1 VDAAA
6 PADVRPRPRS
16 TTDTRSTTDRSTVPT
31 RTAKTGSEPARD
43 SAGGASSPRR
53 RPAAAG
59 GKPLVIVESPTKA
72 GKIAG
77 YLGSGYVVEASVGHI
92 RDLPR
97 NAADVPAEHKGAS
110 WARLGVDVDNA
121 FEPLYVVSPDRKQQV
136 SRLKQLV
143 KDASEVYLATDED
156 REGEAI
162 AWHLVDTLKPRVPVR
177 RMVFHEITPE
187 AIARAVANPR
197 ELDTA
202 LVDAQ
207 ETRRI
212 LDRLY
217 GYEVSPVLWK
227 KVLPKLSAGR
237 VQSVATRIVVE
248 RERERMAFH
257 AADYW
262 SLEGT
267 FAVPQRA
274 GADEGEPTTLRARLV
289 SVDDSRVAT
298 GRDFDP
304 ATGRVTGDVVHLDE
318 AGARGLAARLE
329 GRTVSVGRVDEKP
342 YRRRP
347 YAPFTTST
355 LQMEAGRK
363 LGWSSAQTMRVAQRL
378 YENGHITYMR
388 TDSTNLSDEAIDAAR
403 RQARELYGDAFVPA
417 EARRY
422 KSKAKG
428 AQEAHEAIRPAG
440 DSFRT
445 PGQLAGQLA
454 RDEFRLYDLV
464 WKRTVA
470 SQMADAVGQTVTVR
484 LAGRSA
490 TDEAVEFTASGR
502 TITFPGFL
510 KAYVESQD
518 EGAGGDDEHGS
529 DDAERR
535 LPRVERGQVLD
546 TVALD
551 PRGHTTTPP
560 ARYTEPSL
568 VARLEELGIG
578 RPSTYASIMQTI
590 QDRGYVRKKGNAL
603 VPTFIAFAV
612 VQLLEQHFAELVDY
626 DFTASLENELD
637 EIANGA
643 LRRVD
648 WLTEFYFGGG
658 GGHAGG
664 IAASGGLKQV
674 IGRQLEEI
682 DARGVNSI
690 PLQATGPHGEPV
702 VVRVGRYGPYLQA
715 GGEDGAR
722 ISVPED
728 LAPDELSSEKVAEL
742 IEAPSSDRE
751 LGTDPAS
758 GLPVVVKAG
767 RYGPYVTTVVP
778 EGSKEPPRTASLFSS
793 MSPETVTLEQALQLL
808 TLPRTV
814 GTAPDGEEV
823 QALNGRYGP
832 YLKKGSDSRSLES
845 EDRLFTVTLDEAL
858 ALFAQPKQR
867 GRRAAAAPLKE
878 LGADPVTNGQITV
891 REGRFGP
898 YVTDGETNASL
909 RKGDEVDTIGLDR
922 AAELLA
928 ERRARGPATKKKAA
942 KKTATRTA
950 AKKTTTKKATAG
962 KKSAA
967 KKAAPAGA
975 VPLDEA
981 PAGRA

>member
-1 VDAAA
+1 
-6 PADVRPRPRS
+6 
-16 TTDTRSTTDRSTVPT
+16 VPT
-31 RTAKTGSEPARD
+31 KTAKNGEDAGRTAGGTSTPARRR
-43 SAGGASSPRR
+43 SAATGGGR
-53 RPAAAG
+53 
-59 GKPLVIVESPTKA
+59 PLVIVESPTKA

-97 NAADVPAEHKGAS
+97 NAADVPAEHKGAP
-110 WARLGVDVDNA
+110 WARLGVDVDNS
-121 FEPLYVVSPDRKQQV
+121 FEPLYVVSPDRRQQV
-136 SRLKQLV
+136 TRLKQLV
-143 KDASEVYLATDED
+143 KDASEVFLATDED

-248 RERERMAFH
+248 RERERMAFT

-262 SLEGT
+262 SLDGVFT
-267 FAVPQRA
+267 VPGNGGA
-274 GADEGEPTTLRARLV
+274 GSDAGEPTTLRARLV

-329 GRTVSVGRVDEKP
+329 GRQVTVSRVDEKP

-347 YAPFTTST
+347 YAPFITST

-363 LGWSSAQTMRVAQRL
+363 LGWSSAQVMRVAQRL

-388 TDSTNLSDEAIDAAR
+388 TDSTNLSEEAVNAAR
-403 RQARELYGDAFVPA
+403 TQARELYGDAYVPA

-422 KSKAKG
+422 SKKVKG

-445 PGQLAGQLA
+445 PGQLAAGLA
-454 RDEFRLYDLV
+454 RDEFRLYELI
-464 WKRTVA
+464 WQRTVA
-470 SQMADAVGQTVTVR
+470 SQMADAVGQTVTIR
-484 LAGRSA
+484 LAGRST
-490 TDEAVEFTASGR
+490 TDERVEFTASGR

-510 KAYVESQD
+510 RAYVESRD
-518 EGAGGDDEHGS
+518 EGAAGDDEHGS

-535 LPRVERGQVLD
+535 LPRVERGQQLD
-546 TVALD
+546 TRELEA
-551 PRGHTTTPP
+551 RGHTTSPP

-568 VARLEELGIG
+568 VARLQDLKIG

-590 QDRGYVRKKGNAL
+590 QDRGYVWKKGSAL
-603 VPTFIAFAV
+603 VPSFVAFAV
-612 VQLLEQHFAELVDY
+612 VNLLEQHFAALVDY
-626 DFTASLENELD
+626 DFTASLEDELD
-637 EIANGA
+637 EIARGS
-643 LRRVD
+643 LGRVD
-648 WLTEFYFGGG
+648 WLTEFYFGGEG
-658 GGHAGG
+658 RHAGG
-664 IAASGGLKQV
+664 IAASGGLKTV
-674 IGRQLEEI
+674 IGQQLEEI

-690 PLQATGPHGEPV
+690 PLRATGPHGEPV

-722 ISVPED
+722 ISLPED
-728 LAPDELSSEKVAEL
+728 LAPDELTGEKVAEL
-742 IEAPSSDRE
+742 LTAPSGDRE
-751 LGTDPAS
+751 LGADPQTGAA
-758 GLPVVVKAG
+758 VVVKAG

-778 EGSKEPPRTASLFSS
+778 EGSKEAPRTASLLST
-793 MSPETVTLEQALQLL
+793 MSPETVTLDDALKLL

-814 GTAPDGEEV
+814 GTSPDGEEI

-832 YLKKGSDSRSLES
+832 YLRKGTDSRSLEN
-845 EDRLFTVTLDEAL
+845 EERLFTVTLEEAL
-858 ALFAQPKQR
+858 AAFAQPKQR

-878 LGADPVTNGQITV
+878 LGPDPVTQGQVTV

-909 RKGDEVDTIGLDR
+909 RKGDDVETISLDR

-928 ERRARGPATKKKAA
+928 DRRTRPAATKKKAA
-942 KKTATRTA
+942 KKPATA
-950 AKKTTTKKATAG
+950 AKKTPAAKKATAG
-962 KKSAA
+962 KPAA
-967 KKAAPAGA
+967 KKTTAKKTAATRTTAKQTTAADVLPAG
-975 VPLDEA
+975 
-981 PAGRA
+981 

>member
-1 VDAAA
+1 
-6 PADVRPRPRS
+6 
-16 TTDTRSTTDRSTVPT
+16 RSTVPT
-31 RTAKTGSEPARD
+31 KTSETGSESLDATAGGPKAPARKR
-43 SAGGASSPRR
+43 SAAPGGR
-53 RPAAAG
+53 
-59 GKPLVIVESPTKA
+59 PLVIVESPTKA

-97 NAADVPAEHKGAS
+97 NAADVPAEHKGAA
-110 WARLGVDVDNA
+110 WARLGVDVDNS

-136 SRLKQLV
+136 SRLKQLM
-143 KDASEVYLATDED
+143 KGASEVYLATDED

-257 AADYW
+257 SADYW

-267 FAVPQRA
+267 FAVTARRTS
-274 GADEGEPTTLRARLV
+274 ADEGEPTTLRARLV

-304 ATGRVTGDVVHLDE
+304 RTGRVTGEVVHLDE

-329 GRTVSVGRVDEKP
+329 GRQVAVSRVDEKP

-347 YAPFTTST
+347 YAPFTTSS
-355 LQMEAGRK
+355 LQMDAGRK
-363 LGWSSAQTMRVAQRL
+363 LGWSSAQVMRVAQRL

-388 TDSTNLSDEAIDAAR
+388 TDSTNLSNEAINAAR
-403 RQARELYGDAFVPA
+403 TQARQLYGDAYVPA

-422 KSKAKG
+422 AKKAKG

-440 DSFRT
+440 DNFRT

-454 RDEFRLYDLV
+454 RDEFRLYELV
-464 WKRTVA
+464 WQRTVA
-470 SQMADAVGQTVTVR
+470 SQMADAVGQTVSIR

-490 TDEAVEFTASGR
+490 TDERVEFTASGR

-510 KAYVESQD
+510 KAYVESKD
-518 EGAGGDDEHGS
+518 EGAAGGDDEHGS

-535 LPRVERGQVLD
+535 LPRVERGQQLD
-546 TVALD
+546 TRELE
-551 PRGHTTTPP
+551 PKGHTTSPP
-560 ARYTEPSL
+560 SRYTEPSL

-590 QDRGYVRKKGNAL
+590 QDRGYAWKKGSAL
-603 VPTFIAFAV
+603 VPTFVAFAV
-612 VQLLEQHFAELVDY
+612 INLLEQHFAQLVDY
-626 DFTASLENELD
+626 DFTASLEQELD
-637 EIANGA
+637 EIAAGD
-643 LRRVD
+643 LGRVD
-648 WLTEFYFGGG
+648 WLTEFYFGGEG
-658 GGHAGG
+658 RHAGG
-664 IAASGGLKQV
+664 IAASGGLKSV
-674 IGRQLEEI
+674 IGQQLEEI
-682 DARGVNSI
+682 DTRGVNSI
-690 PLQATGPHGEPV
+690 PLRATGPNGERV
-702 VVRVGRYGPYLQA
+702 VVRVGRYGPYLQV
-715 GGEDGAR
+715 GGEDGPR
-722 ISVPED
+722 VSLPED
-728 LAPDELSSEKVAEL
+728 LAPDELTQEKVEEL
-742 IEAPSSDRE
+742 LAAPSGDRT
-751 LGTDPAS
+751 LGTDPES

-778 EGSKEPPRTASLFSS
+778 EGSKEGPRTAGLLSS
-793 MSPETVTLEQALQLL
+793 MSPETVPLEDALKQL

-814 GTAPDGEEV
+814 GTAPDGEEI
-823 QALNGRYGP
+823 QALNGRY
-832 YLKKGSDSRSLES
+832 
-845 EDRLFTVTLDEAL
+845 
-858 ALFAQPKQR
+858 
-867 GRRAAAAPLKE
+867 
-878 LGADPVTNGQITV
+878 
-891 REGRFGP
+891 
-898 YVTDGETNASL
+898 
-909 RKGDEVDTIGLDR
+909 
-922 AAELLA
+922 
-928 ERRARGPATKKKAA
+928 
-942 KKTATRTA
+942 
-950 AKKTTTKKATAG
+950 
-962 KKSAA
+962 
-967 KKAAPAGA
+967 
-975 VPLDEA
+975 
-981 PAGRA
+981 

>member
-1 VDAAA
+1 VPPSKTPKSATSTSTSTGAAT
-6 PADVRPRPRS
+6 PRKRAA
-16 TTDTRSTTDRSTVPT
+16 
-31 RTAKTGSEPARD
+31 TAGSR
-43 SAGGASSPRR
+43 
-53 RPAAAG
+53 
-59 GKPLVIVESPTKA
+59 PLVIVESPTKA

-77 YLGSGYVVEASVGHI
+77 YLGNGYVVEASVGHI

-97 NAADVPAEHKGAS
+97 NAADVPAAHKGES
-110 WARLGVDVDNA
+110 WARLGVDVDNN

-143 KDASEVYLATDED
+143 KEASEVYLATDED

-162 AWHLVDTLKPRVPVR
+162 AWHLVDTLKPSVPVR

-248 RERERMAFH
+248 RERERMAFT

-267 FAVPQRA
+267 FAVPRQT
-274 GADEGEPTTLRARLV
+274 GADEGEPATLRARLV

-298 GRDFDP
+298 GRDFEP
-304 ATGRVTGDVVHLDE
+304 TTGRVAGNVVHLDE

-329 GRTVSVGRVDEKP
+329 GRQVAVSRVDEKP

-363 LGWSSAQTMRVAQRL
+363 LGWSSAQVMRVAQRL

-388 TDSTNLSDEAIDAAR
+388 TDSTNLSDEAINAAR
-403 RQARELYGDAFVPA
+403 RQARELYGDAYVPA

-445 PGQLAGQLA
+445 PGQLAGQLG
-454 RDEFRLYDLV
+454 RDEFRLYELV
-464 WKRTVA
+464 WQRTVA
-470 SQMADAVGQTVTVR
+470 SQMADAVGQTVSVR
-484 LAGRSA
+484 LAGRST

-510 KAYVESQD
+510 RAYVESRD
-518 EGAGGDDEHGS
+518 EGAATTGDDDHGS

-535 LPRVERGQVLD
+535 LPRVERGQQLD

-551 PRGHTTTPP
+551 PRGHTTSPP

-590 QDRGYVRKKGNAL
+590 QDRGYVWKKGSAL
-603 VPTFIAFAV
+603 VPSFIAFAV
-612 VQLLEQHFAELVDY
+612 VNLLEQHFAQLVDY

-637 EIANGA
+637 EIANGG
-643 LRRVD
+643 LGRVD
-648 WLTEFYFGGG
+648 WLTEFYFGGEG
-658 GGHAGG
+658 RHAGA
-664 IAASGGLKQV
+664 IARSGGLKQV
-674 IGRQLEEI
+674 IGERLEEI

-690 PLQATGPHGEPV
+690 PLRATGPNGEPV

-722 ISVPED
+722 ISIPEEIT
-728 LAPDELSSEKVAEL
+728 PDELTSEKVVEL
-742 IEAPSSDRE
+742 LEAPSSDRT
-751 LGTDPAS
+751 LGTDPET
-758 GLPVVVKAG
+758 GHPVAVKAG

-778 EGSKEPPRTASLFSS
+778 EDSKEQPRTASLFKS
-793 MSPETVTLEQALQLL
+793 MSPETITLEQALRLL
-808 TLPRTV
+808 TLPRTL

-832 YLKKGSDSRSLES
+832 YIKKGSDSRSLET
-845 EDRLFTVTLDEAL
+845 EDALFTVTLDEAL
-858 ALFAQPKQR
+858 AIFAQPKQR
-867 GRRAAAAPLKE
+867 GRAAAKAPLKE
-878 LGADPVTNGQITV
+878 LGPDPVSQGQVTV

-898 YVTDGETNASL
+898 YVTDGEVNASL
-909 RKGDEVDTIGLDR
+909 RKGDDVETITLER

-928 ERRARGPATKKKAA
+928 DRRERAPVKKKAV
-942 KKTATRTA
+942 KKTAVKKAPAKKATKTT
-950 AKKTTTKKATAG
+950 AKKTTTKKAT
-962 KKSAA
+962 
-967 KKAAPAGA
+967 KAAADVAEPVPAGS
-975 VPLDEA
+975 
-981 PAGRA
+981 